1 MTSEVEAETAP
12 PEPPGLEPEE
22 PDEYWSRL
30 VPSEDNPGW
39 LWDPVE
45 EDWVADPQNPPVGDE

>member
-1 MTSEVEAETAP
+1 MST
-12 PEPPGLEPEE
+12 GL
-22 PDEYWSRL
+22 DWFRL
-30 VPSEDNPGW
+30 DNPGW